1 MSLFGAMTTAIGGLT
16 AQSGSFTNIS
26 DNIANSQ
33 TVGYKRAETNFTDY
47 LSASTPS
54 ENGSDSVV
62 STPSYVNN
70 VQGTVTQ
77 SDNPLAMAIS
87 GQGFFPVSQAN
98 GSQDGQTTFS
108 GTQYYTRAGDWQLNS
123 QGYLVNSAGY
133 YLNGWSVNPATGV
146 ANPSTLAPIQVPQ
159 SSDPPQATGNVTLAA
174 NLPATPATTGPI
186 ASQLQVY
193 DAQGTPHDIALNWKQ
208 TAAGQW
214 TVQVVSPDNTN
225 GTTDLGTANVT
236 FGGALGSG
244 AAPPGTPSALAVDAA
259 DPGTIAVSSATSGQP
274 ATITFSAQ
282 FNNGPQQKITLS
294 LGNYGQG
301 SGVTQFAG
309 TQYQLQTL
317 TQDGQAP
324 GSFTSVST
332 TTSGDIVANYSNGK
346 SQTIAQVP
354 VATFAAPDQLQ
365 SQNGQAFTQT
375 SASGNPLLNNPGA
388 GAAGTLVTDS
398 LEGSNVDLATELS
411 NLIVAQQAYSAS
423 AKVVTT
429 ANEMLQTTVDMK
441 Q

>member
-16 AQSGSFTNIS
+16 AQSDNFTNIS

-33 TVGYKRAETNFTDY
+33 TVGYKRVETDFTNY
-47 LSASTPS
+47 LSVSTQS
-54 ENGSDSVV
+54 DNGLDSVV
-62 STPSYVNN
+62 GTPSYTNN

-87 GQGFFPVSQAN
+87 GQGFFAVSQPSGLQN
-98 GSQDGQTTFS
+98 GQTTFS
-108 GTQYYTRAGDWQLNS
+108 PTPYYTQAGDWQVNN

-133 YLNGWSVNPATGV
+133 YLNGWAVNPTTGV
-146 ANPSTLAPIQVPQ
+146 VNQSTIAPIQVPQ
-159 SSDPPQATGNVTLAA
+159 SSDPPAATGTVTLAA
-174 NLPATPATTGPI
+174 NLPATPASTGPI
-186 ASQLQVY
+186 TSQVQVY
-193 DAQGTPHDIALNWKQ
+193 DAQGTVHDITLNWTQ

-214 TVQVVSPDNTN
+214 SVQVVSPDNTN
-225 GTTDLGTANVT
+225 GTTDLGTADLT
-236 FGGALGSG
+236 FGGALGTG
-244 AAPPGTPSALAVDAA
+244 TAPAGTPSGLAIDAA
-259 DPGTIAVSSATSGQP
+259 DPGTVAVSTAASGSP
-274 ATITFSAQ
+274 ATITFTAQ
-282 FNNGPQQKITLS
+282 FANGPQQITLNV
-294 LGNYGQG
+294 GTYGQ
-301 SGVTQFAG
+301 SNGVTQFAG
-309 TQYQLQTL
+309 TQYSLESL

-324 GSFTSVST
+324 GSFSSVTTNASGSVS
-332 TTSGDIVANYSNGK
+332 VNYTNGI

-354 VATFAAPDQLQ
+354 IVTFAAPDQLQ

-375 SASGNPLLNNPGA
+375 PLSGDPLVNNPGS
-388 GAAGTLVTDS
+388 GSAGTLLTGS

-429 ANEMLQTTVDMK
+429 ADQMLQTTVNMK

>member
-146 ANPSTLAPIQVPQ
+146 ANPSTLAPIQLAQ

-193 DAQGTPHDIALNWKQ
+193 DAQGTPHDITLNWTQ
-208 TAAGQW
+208 TASGQW
-214 TVQVVSPDNTN
+214 SVQVVSPGNTN

-236 FGGALGSG
+236 FGGALGTG
-244 AAPPGTPSALAVDAA
+244 TAPAGTPSALAVDAT
-259 DPGTIAVSSATSGQP
+259 DPGTIAVSAAAAGEP
-274 ATITFSAQ
+274 ATITFTAQ
-282 FNNGPQQKITLS
+282 FNNGPQQITLN
-294 LGNYGQG
+294 LGNYGQAN
-301 SGVTQFAG
+301 GVAQFAG
-309 TQYQLQTL
+309 TQYSLGNV

-324 GSFTSVST
+324 GAFSSVST
-332 TTSGDIVANYSNGK
+332 TSNGNVVVNYSNGK

-354 VATFAAPDQLQ
+354 IATFAAPDQLQ
-365 SQNGQAFTQT
+365 SQNGQGFTQT
-375 SASGNPLLNNPGA
+375 SASGNPLLDSPGA
-388 GAAGTLVTDS
+388 GGAGTLLTGSV
-398 LEGSNVDLATELS
+398 EGSNVDLATELS

-429 ANEMLQTTVDMK
+429 ADQMLETTVNMK